1 MANKPNDDL
10 FESSAMTFG
19 EHLEELRK
27 TLFKVLIWLA
37 IGLGVGLIFADKV
50 IMVIALPV
58 EKAMEDYHQKKKL
71 KDLIEH
77 HEDPSNNLGELTEED
92 IANYEAEAEKNK
104 WMTEIIYIR
113 PSELNRVLGN
123 EVPKELTE
131 EDEPVELIVYRPVG
145 ASLKSLKAEEVF
157 IIWFK
162 AGLVFGA
169 TLVSPMLFWHFWQF
183 IGAGLYTHEKKYVW
197 IFLPFSLFLFFGG
210 AALAYFQ
217 VFAPVLN
224 FLFSFNLMVGIEP
237 DLRISEWI
245 GFVLFLP
252 LGFGISF
259 QLPLVMYFLNRMGMI
274 SVKSYI
280 SQWRIAIL
288 VIFLLS
294 MVLTPA
300 DPISMLLLAIPLTV
314 LYFGGIL
321 MCLWMPTGGSP
332 IEAPAT

>member
-1 MANKPNDDL
+1 M
-10 FESSAMTFG
+10 S
-19 EHLEELRK
+19 
-27 TLFKVLIWLA
+27 
-37 IGLGVGLIFADKV
+37 
-50 IMVIALPV
+50 
-58 EKAMEDYHQKKKL
+58 Q
-71 KDLIEH
+71 
-77 HEDPSNNLGELTEED
+77 
-92 IANYEAEAEKNK
+92 AEKFE
-104 WMTEIIYIR
+104 WMTEVIHVDPSDLRRLLDEVNNEGSEKTVEEPEPMKEPETQKTSVVDVEEEAIPRPLPLVIYR
-113 PSELNRVLGN
+113 HPGS
-123 EVPKELTE
+123 
-131 EDEPVELIVYRPVG
+131 
-145 ASLKSLKAEEVF
+145 ALKSLRAEEVF
-157 IIWFK
+157 VIWFK

-183 IGAGLYTHEKKYVW
+183 VGAGLYSHEKKYIWV
-197 IFLPFSLFLFFGG
+197 FLPISLFLFFGG

-274 SVKSYI
+274 SVKSYV

-294 MVLTPA
+294 MILTPA
-300 DPISMLLLAIPLTV
+300 DPISMLLLAVPLTF

-332 IEAPAT
+332 IEAPAAK